1 MRRGAAVQDTGR
13 KQVEEGLNYM
23 RAAGIIAECNPLHE
37 GHEYLI
43 HKARAQTGA
52 DYVVVAMSGDY
63 VQRGAPS
70 ILSREIRAEALLRAG
85 VDLVVELPLYVS
97 SSGADYFARGG
108 VALLESLGVITDLVF
123 GSESGDLASLRTAA
137 GRLAAEE
144 GLIAGDSL
152 AAGDSPGTEGSP
164 AAGDSLYRNLL
175 REGLQRG
182 LSFPQARAA
191 SLAAASSDG
200 HTVPDT
206 PNDLLG
212 AEYLKALYI
221 AGSKMRPH
229 AVPRV
234 NCGSASEIRA
244 KMLQTRRS
252 SDPFL
257 CRDDFS
263 DLLLHAIYSADSTEG
278 LSRFLDV
285 SHDLAGRILHEFRSF
300 STYSSFCEAVK
311 TRNYTYTRISRA
323 MLHILLGMTSQTMER
338 FDASYGLCGWIRP
351 IGFKKTALPLIRAIT
366 SSCRVPFLDKL
377 ARARQVLS
385 DDLYSI
391 LLEEIRAEA
400 LYDLMAARR
409 SSLNRKDNSRTEFVT
424 AFQKPLII
432 L

>member
-1 MRRGAAVQDTGR
+1 MRT
-13 KQVEEGLNYM
+13 
-23 RAAGIIAECNPLHE
+23 AGIIAECNPLHE
-37 GHEYLI
+37 GHTYLI
-43 HKARAQTGA
+43 EEARARTGA

-70 ILSREIRAEALLRAG
+70 ILSREKRAEALLRAG

-97 SSGADYFARGG
+97 GSGADYFARGG

-123 GSESGDLASLRTAA
+123 GSESGDLEALKAA
-137 GRLAAEE
+137 AVRLAAE
-144 GLIAGDSL
+144 DV
-152 AAGDSPGTEGSP
+152 P
-164 AAGDSLYRNLL
+164 AAGDRLAAENEPAAGNSVYRNVL
-175 REGLQRG
+175 REGLRNG

-191 SLAAASSDG
+191 GLAAVSAEGSAI
-200 HTVPDT
+200 PET

-212 AEYLKALYI
+212 VEYLKALHI
-221 AGSKMRPH
+221 TGSRICPH
-229 AVPRV
+229 AVARV
-234 NCGSASEIRA
+234 SCRSASGIRA
-244 KMLQTRRS
+244 QMLQARRS

-263 DLLLHAIYSADSTEG
+263 DLLLHAIFSENSAEG

-285 SHDLAGRILHEFRSF
+285 SHDLAGRILHEFLSF
-300 STYSSFCEAVK
+300 TSYSSFCEAVK

-351 IGFKKTALPLIRAIT
+351 IGFQKSALPLIRAIAH
-366 SSCRVPFLDKL
+366 SCRVPFLDKL
-377 ARARQVLS
+377 ARAGQILP

-400 LYDLMAARR
+400 LYDLLAARR
-409 SSLNRKDNSRTEFVT
+409 SSLNGKDTSRAEIVT

>member
-1 MRRGAAVQDTGR
+1 
-13 KQVEEGLNYM
+13 M

-43 HKARAQTGA
+43 QKARERTGA

-123 GSESGDLASLRTAA
+123 GSESGDLASLQAVA
-137 GRLAAEE
+137 GRLVAEDS
-144 GLIAGDSL
+144 LIAGDNL
-152 AAGDSPGTEGSP
+152 AAGDSSGTEDSFAAEVDPGTEGSP
-164 AAGDSLYRNLL
+164 AALDSLYRNLL
-175 REGLQRG
+175 REGLRRG

-191 SLAAASSDG
+191 SLSVASADG
-200 HTVPDT
+200 PAMPDT

-212 AEYLKALYI
+212 AEYLKALHI

-234 NCGSASEIRA
+234 SCSSASEIRA
-244 KMLQTRRS
+244 QMLVTRRPEDS
-252 SDPFL
+252 FL

-263 DLLLHAIYSADSTEG
+263 DLLLHAIYNADSAEG

-400 LYDLMAARR
+400 LYDLMAVRR
-409 SSLNRKDNSRTEFVT
+409 SSLNKKDNPRTGIVT